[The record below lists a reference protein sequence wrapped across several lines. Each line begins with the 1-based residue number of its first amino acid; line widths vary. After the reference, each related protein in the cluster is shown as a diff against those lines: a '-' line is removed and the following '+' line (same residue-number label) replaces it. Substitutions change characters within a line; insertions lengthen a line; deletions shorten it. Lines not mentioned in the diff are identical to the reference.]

1 MRKQLPIT
9 ALVATL
15 AAPMAMAQSSVT
27 IYGVID
33 LAFTRASNGP
43 ANITR
48 VDSGT
53 GWGSRLG
60 FRGSED
66 LGGGLKANFLLEQG
80 FDASSGAL
88 QQGGAAFGR
97 SAWLGLSGSNW
108 ETRLGRQLSP
118 TALSLLAVDP
128 GVGNYYANLQ
138 QTGIGSLQSP
148 ASVAGDPGHQS
159 TARINNSASVR
170 WTEGS
175 WMVRALVAPG
185 QSDSTGAGN
194 LHGGS
199 VTYEKGPLLGTAAY
213 TRFKQYAK
221 DIPSG
226 AAPGW
231 QTEWTLA
238 GSYKFSLAK
247 LEGGFYSFD
256 PSERNKTLAA
266 TTVLKSQSRWIG
278 ATVPT
283 GTGQV
288 LVQYI
293 RNNVQRMPG
302 VAAAN
307 SDILGATYE
316 HFLSKR
322 TVAYASAGS
331 VRNSAT
337 SNTMLVGST
346 TAVVPGAMGASVKA
360 VSFGLRHSF

>member
-1 MRKQLPIT
+1 MQKHLPLT
-9 ALVATL
+9 AMAALLATPL
-15 AAPMAMAQSSVT
+15 AMAQSSVT
-27 IYGVID
+27 IYGVLD
-33 LAFTRASNGP
+33 LAITRASTGP

-60 FRGSED
+60 FKGTED

-80 FDASSGAL
+80 FDASTGAL

-97 SAWLGLSGSNW
+97 SSWLGLSGTNW
-108 ETRLGRQLSP
+108 ETRIGRQLSP

-148 ASVAGDPGHQS
+148 ASGAGDPGHQS

-170 WTEGS
+170 WTQGS

-199 VTYEKGPLLGTAAY
+199 LTYENGPVLGTAAY

-226 AAPGW
+226 AMPGW

-238 GSYKFSLAK
+238 GAYNFGPVK

-256 PSERNKTLAA
+256 PSERNKTLTAS
-266 TTVLKSQSRWIG
+266 TVLKSQSRWIG

-283 GTGQV
+283 AYGQV
-288 LVQYI
+288 LLQYL

-302 VAAAN
+302 VAEAN

-322 TVAYASAGS
+322 TVAYVTGGS

-337 SNTMLVGST
+337 SNTLLVGST
-346 TAVVPGAMGASVKA
+346 TAVVPGTMGASVKA